1 MATIIFIKSASGLK
15 KHRNTP
21 FSEEELVLVNQLK
34 KENDFNSPELVS
46 LHLLDPTPEEVNL
59 FNTIYE
65 NHLPEVPSGCSLEL
79 VDCCVKAESESIN
92 KGSIKYFTVDS
103 SLKKTQKF
111 INWDTSISVAEE

>member
-1 MATIIFIKSASGLK
+1 MATIIFIKSANGLK

-34 KENDFNSPELVS
+34 KENDFNSPELIS

-65 NHLPEVPSGCSLEL
+65 NNLPEVPSGCLLEL
-79 VDCCVKAESESIN
+79 IECCVKAESESIN
-92 KGSIKYFTVDS
+92 KGSIKCFIIDS
-103 SLKKTQKF
+103 NLKKISKF
-111 INWDTSISVAEE
+111 ISWSTYM